1 MQKSKAFNGLF
12 PKTFLAITAVM
23 LLLPFVCRSQFYNG
37 SQMSFGRSRVQY
49 KDFFWTYYRFDRFDT
64 YFYLNGKELA
74 VYTAKYAKS
83 YLPEIEKRLET
94 HLDDKIS
101 FVIYNSLT
109 DLKQTNIGSITNQQY
124 NTGGITHIVGTK
136 VFLYFDGNHANFEKQ
151 IRAGIIRILLESSI
165 YGGTLGSQI
174 KNSTIVNMPDW
185 YINGLVSYLS
195 EDWSTDMDNHVRDA
209 ILSGSYKRFNQL
221 TGSDAVYAGHSIWKF
236 IAERYSPTMIPNV
249 IYMTKVSKNTES
261 GFSYALGIGF
271 KELIKDWKAFYE
283 SKYAA
288 YKTNDKL
295 PGVKPLLKRKD
306 LSKVYSRLRV
316 SPDAR
321 YAAYTT
327 NELGETKIWLYNL
340 GNGKKRKIF
349 KSGFAL
355 DEKVDYSYPLLAWHP
370 TGLMLAIILEKKG
383 QTQLYFYTL
392 ANHKFTRQTIF
403 SFDKVLD
410 FSYSSDGKMF
420 VMSAVQHGQSDIFVY
435 TIASNS
441 YEQITKDIYDDLYPK
456 FINNSSEI
464 LFSSNRTNDTL
475 AVSEKDVQP
484 GLSPNHD
491 LFLYNYASHTGI
503 LRHITKTPL
512 ADETQSMEYSPG
524 YFSYLSD
531 QNGITNR
538 YLARFDSA
546 ITYVDT
552 TTHYRFFTESFPV
565 TDYSRNI
572 LDQDINPASGK
583 ISEVILANKQYK
595 LYVSDK
601 LLPENLTPLQPAKTP
616 YLEILEKETQKKAEE
631 VIINEKKKISD
642 KRKHFVS
649 VHQKDLTPVPGKEK
663 LKQDNDQPNDTTR
676 LQKQNLIGV
685 NNGISDR
692 PRQDAVQVPGKLLK
706 LRQPGNGEPPAD
718 TFILPVQRN
727 YNVEYTINQMV
738 SQIDFSFLNATYQT
752 FTGGGSPIYLNPG
765 TSALINFGV
774 TDLLEDYRITGGVR
788 LNTNLVNN
796 EYLIS
801 ISNNRGR
808 LDKELVLHR
817 QSVEESTD
825 YSDIRHY
832 THEAFYILTYPLNQV
847 ASIKSTFIYR
857 NDQAVYLS
865 TDYYNLRQPTVIQ
878 NWGGVKMEWVYDAT
892 RDMGLNLYYGT
903 RYKIFGEYYQL
914 VDKKQKNMVVLGID
928 YRRYTKIHRTL
939 IWANRFA
946 ASTSLGNSK
955 LIYYMGGVDNWLF
968 PKFMQETPIDYSQGY
983 VYQTLATDMRGFN
996 QNIRNGN
1003 SFALISSELRFPV
1016 FRYFFNRPLKF
1027 TFLNNFQVVGFTDI
1041 GTAWTGLT
1049 PYSNEN
1055 FLYTKIIKN
1064 SPLLIN
1070 VKVQKEPIVG
1080 SYGAGLRGTL
1090 FGYFIRA
1097 DYAWGVEDG
1106 KPNKGIFY
1114 LSMSLDF

>member
-1 MQKSKAFNGLF
+1 MQQ
-12 PKTFLAITAVM
+12 PKTFNGIVYKTFVVLAVV
-23 LLLPFVCRSQFYNG
+23 LLLVPITVRSQFYNG
-37 SQMSFGRSRVQY
+37 SQLTFGRSRVQY
-49 KDFFWTYYRFDRFDT
+49 KDFFWTFYRFDRFDT
-64 YFYLNGKELA
+64 YFYLNGRELA
-74 VYTAKYAKS
+74 IYTARYTKS
-83 YLPEIEKRLET
+83 YLPEIEKRLEA
-94 HLDDKIS
+94 HLDDKIE

-109 DLKQTNIGSITNQQY
+109 DLKQTNIGAITNQQY
-124 NTGGITHIVGTK
+124 NTGGITHIVGKK
-136 VFLYFDGNHANFEKQ
+136 VFLYFDGDHANFEKQ
-151 IRAGIIRILLESSI
+151 IRAGIIRILLENII
-165 YGGTLGSQI
+165 YGGTLGSQA
-174 KNSTIVNMPDW
+174 KNSTLMSLPDW
-185 YINGLVSYLS
+185 YMNGLISYLS
-195 EDWSTDMDNHVRDA
+195 DDWNTDIDNHVRDGF
-209 ILSGSYKRFNQL
+209 LSGNYKRFNQL

-249 IYMTKVSKNTES
+249 IYMAKVSKNVDG
-261 GFSYALGIGF
+261 GFSYALGISL
-271 KELIKDWKAFYE
+271 KELIKDWKAYYE
-283 SKYAA
+283 SKYAELKVKNTMPDA
-288 YKTNDKL
+288 
-295 PGVKPLLKRKD
+295 KPLIKKRD
-306 LSKVYSRLRV
+306 FSKVYSRLKV

-340 GNGKKRKIF
+340 STGKKKKIF
-349 KSGFAL
+349 KAGYAL

-392 ANHKFTRQTIF
+392 ENHKFTRQTIF

-420 VMSAVQHGQSDIFVY
+420 VMSAVQHGQSDIFIY

-441 YEQITKDIYDDLYPK
+441 YEQLTKDIYDDLYPR

-464 LFSSNRTNDTL
+464 IFSSNRNNDTL
-475 AVSEKDVQP
+475 AAVEKDVNT

-491 LFLYNYASHTGI
+491 LFLYPYASHSGI
-503 LRHITKTPL
+503 LRRITQSPL
-512 ADETQSMEYSPG
+512 SDETQAMEYSPG
-524 YFSYLSD
+524 YFTYLSD
-531 QNGITNR
+531 QNGIVNR

-552 TTHYRFFTESFPV
+552 TTHYRYFTESFPV
-565 TDYSRNI
+565 TDYARNI
-572 LDQDINPASGK
+572 LDQDVSPASGK
-583 ISEVILANKQYK
+583 ISEVILSNRQYK

-616 YLEILEKETQKKAEE
+616 YVESLEKETIKKAEE
-631 VIINEKKKISD
+631 KVEIQKKKISE
-642 KRKHFVS
+642 KRKRFVN
-649 VHQKDLTPVPGKEK
+649 VYQKDLSPEPDLNNQKSGEDMLKDTVHYKKQNFIEINRQANGN
-663 LKQDNDQPNDTTR
+663 LKQDAGQTVYPT
-676 LQKQNLIGV
+676 I
-685 NNGISDR
+685 
-692 PRQDAVQVPGKLLK
+692 P
-706 LRQPGNGEPPAD
+706 LRKPAIHVPPAD

-738 SQIDFSFLNATYQT
+738 SQIDFSYLNATYQT

-801 ISNNRGR
+801 ISNNRKR
-808 LDKELVLHR
+808 LDKELILHR
-817 QSVEESTD
+817 QSVDESTD

-847 ASIKSTFIYR
+847 ASIKGTLIYR
-857 NDQAVYLS
+857 NEQAVYLS
-865 TDYYNLRQPTVIQ
+865 TDYYNLRNATIIQ
-878 NWGGVKMEWVYDAT
+878 NWGGLKFEWVYDAT

-914 VDKKQKNMVVLGID
+914 VDKKQKNMVVLGLD
-928 YRRYTKIHRTL
+928 YRTYKKVHRTL
-939 IWANRFA
+939 IWATRFA

-983 VYQTLATDMRGFN
+983 TYQTLATNMRGFN

-1027 TFLNNFQVVGFTDI
+1027 SFLNNFQVVGFTDI

-1049 PYSNEN
+1049 PWSSDN

-1070 VKVQKEPIVG
+1070 VKLQKEPIVG

-1106 KPNKGIFY
+1106 QPNKGIFY
-1114 LSMSLDF
+1114 LSLGLDF